1 MLWLVKGRLLA
12 LKLPT
17 AALRLPYLSLRLFC
31 EGKSRTFYRLRVT
44 LLPTSARISAR
55 GVGSKHERK
64 KSHTLP
70 DKTSGLLILED

>member
-55 GVGSKHERK
+55 GVANTREKNPTPS
-64 KSHTLP
+64 
-70 DKTSGLLILED
+70 LIKQVVF